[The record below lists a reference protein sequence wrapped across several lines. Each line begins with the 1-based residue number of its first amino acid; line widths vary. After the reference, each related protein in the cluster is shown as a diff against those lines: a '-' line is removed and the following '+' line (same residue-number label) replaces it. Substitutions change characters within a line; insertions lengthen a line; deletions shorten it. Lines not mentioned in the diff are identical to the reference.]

1 MFQSFLFWIK
11 RFDKQ
16 LSQPSTFLFNF
27 IYHGYSFYPASA
39 SWTDTSEGKTIVTAC
54 YTPHRPLLYKTSLLP
69 LGYHEEVLLWTIM
82 MKYTH
87 YSIGVKSY
95 LITWHSR
102 RTILRIIAVPFVIFT
117 SFLAYFAPFTFL
129 YLSQS
134 PSSEEAI
141 VVLNFASRNT
151 HRSP

>member
-54 YTPHRPLLYKTSLLP
+54 YTPHRPLLYKTFLLP
-69 LGYHEEVLLWTIM
+69 LGNHEEVLLFTIM

-87 YSIGVKSY
+87 CDESNTCWRAFSLVYRSY
-95 LITWHSR
+95 NIPYKMTRQESHPP
-102 RTILRIIAVPFVIFT
+102 TNCT
-117 SFLAYFAPFTFL
+117 SFCNIYQINCIFITISFSISIIRRG
-129 YLSQS
+129 YC
-134 PSSEEAI
+134 
-141 VVLNFASRNT
+141 
-151 HRSP
+151 RSL